1 MRKVFVLFTAALMM
15 MGCGEQYQAKGVV
28 KDFLK
33 SNLTTTD
40 YSVKRFSS
48 VDSTRNITPQ
58 QVAGLRHLCTQ
69 LKAFKKAID
78 YPAYEKKDALKFTR
92 MTLMV
97 NDDTLN
103 CTFYLD
109 KSLQRVVAFKSY

>member
-58 QVAGLRHLCTQ
+58 QVAELRHLCTQ
-69 LKAFKKAID
+69 LKAFRK
-78 YPAYEKKDALKFTR
+78 PLTTR
-92 MTLMV
+92 LTKRKM
-97 NDDTLN
+97 
-103 CTFYLD
+103 
-109 KSLQRVVAFKSY
+109 R